1 MIITGYFLAILM
13 GITLGLIGA
22 GGSILT
28 LPILVYFFKI
38 LPIQATTY
46 SLLVVGICAF
56 SGAILYYQQ
65 KLINFKSLIIFSI
78 PSAISAFLAR
88 IFIIPNL
95 PEKIFLLDKQNFI
108 MFSFAFLML
117 VAAFLM
123 IKHPKIQNKNS
134 NYPLY
139 LLIIISAF
147 IGLITGFVGAGGGF
161 LIIPTLILFFQLEM
175 KQAIATSL
183 AIIAINSL
191 IAFKG
196 DLILA
201 VNINWNLL
209 ILLTLATVL
218 GMFFGIILSKKISGE
233 KLKKIFATFIILIS
247 LTIFGDLIL

>member
-1 MIITGYFLAILM
+1 MVAIGYFLAILM

-28 LPILVYFFKI
+28 VPILVYFFKI

-46 SLLVVGICAF
+46 SLLVVGICAL
-56 SGAILYYQQ
+56 SGAILYYQK
-65 KLINFKSLIIFSI
+65 KLINFKALAIFATA
-78 PSAISAFLAR
+78 SAISAFLTR
-88 IFIIPNL
+88 IFVIPSL

-108 MFSFAFLML
+108 MTAFASLMLIAAFLML
-117 VAAFLM
+117 KPL
-123 IKHPKIQNKNS
+123 KIQNKKS
-134 NYPLY
+134 NYSVY

-175 KQAIATSL
+175 KKAVATSL

-196 DLILA
+196 DLLLG

-209 ILLTLATVL
+209 ISLIFTTVF
-218 GMFFGIILSKKISGE
+218 GMIFGIILSKKISGE
-233 KLKKIFATFIILIS
+233 KLKKIFATFIILVS